1 MHFRL
6 KFTFSL
12 LLITL
17 LSTTSYSQVTFEP
30 GYIVDNSGNK
40 IECFIKNVGWKNNP
54 TSFEYRANYDSEI
67 KNGYINNIA
76 EFSLNNGKKYIRQE
90 VKIDRS
96 KTLLKRLS
104 KSKEAVLNSEKLF
117 LEEIVNGDANLFYYE
132 DSNLIRFF
140 FNTTN
145 TSTEQLIYKKYLT
158 ADNKVG
164 ENTNYKKQL
173 WDNLQCGNITLNN
186 VKSIDYKKTEL
197 VTFFNLY
204 NLCKNPKYVDS
215 KASKVENKDVF
226 NLGIR
231 AGLNSASMDYSSPQE
246 STNFSLE
253 NKTTLRFGIELEAIL
268 PFNKNKWSLFIQP
281 MYQSFKGEE
290 QLEFQTVS
298 VDYKSIETSLGV
310 RHYFFL
316 SNDSKIFINSAF
328 QIDTALDSNID
339 FETSSDFEISP
350 RTSFN
355 FGIGFSHNN
364 SSIKINYNPRREL
377 LSNYA
382 AISSS
387 YKVLSVV
394 LGYNFL

>member
-1 MHFRL
+1 MLFRL
-6 KFTFSL
+6 KFTLSL

-54 TSFEYRANYDSEI
+54 TSFEYRTNVDSEI

-117 LEEIVNGDANLFYYE
+117 LEEIVSGDANLFYYE

-173 WDNLQCGNITLNN
+173 WDNLQCGNITLND
-186 VKSIDYKKTEL
+186 VKSIDYKK
-197 VTFFNLY
+197 
-204 NLCKNPKYVDS
+204 
-215 KASKVENKDVF
+215 
-226 NLGIR
+226 
-231 AGLNSASMDYSSPQE
+231 LN
-246 STNFSLE
+246 
-253 NKTTLRFGIELEAIL
+253 
-268 PFNKNKWSLFIQP
+268 
-281 MYQSFKGEE
+281 
-290 QLEFQTVS
+290 
-298 VDYKSIETSLGV
+298 
-310 RHYFFL
+310 
-316 SNDSKIFINSAF
+316 
-328 QIDTALDSNID
+328 
-339 FETSSDFEISP
+339 
-350 RTSFN
+350 
-355 FGIGFSHNN
+355 
-364 SSIKINYNPRREL
+364 
-377 LSNYA
+377 
-382 AISSS
+382 
-387 YKVLSVV
+387 
-394 LGYNFL
+394 